1 MKYWNENR
9 KQYYTHV
16 EPRAD
21 WRGPVEKWIDWMG
34 VIGRSKQT
42 LRTRYYQLS
51 RFSRVV
57 NKKINDV
64 NEDDLILVLAL
75 LGAEAKRG
83 MRAAVRMFYSWAI
96 ERKLATADST
106 AGIPPIAM
114 EKGSRQGLPRGSHR
128 EGSWINQQ
136 RRTHSGDARRVL
148 WSSSNRDRSDQS
160 VERYHRRR
168 ERHDAENPWQ
178 R

>member
-64 NEDDLILVLAL
+64 NEDDLILVLAP

-83 MRAAVRMFYSWAI
+83 MRAAVVRGCGRFLGDNHAAI
-96 ERKLATADST
+96 
-106 AGIPPIAM
+106 
-114 EKGSRQGLPRGSHR
+114 
-128 EGSWINQQ
+128 
-136 RRTHSGDARRVL
+136 
-148 WSSSNRDRSDQS
+148 
-160 VERYHRRR
+160 
-168 ERHDAENPWQ
+168 PWL
-178 R
+178 

>member
-64 NEDDLILVLAL
+64 NEDDLILVLA
-75 LGAEAKRG
+75 
-83 MRAAVRMFYSWAI
+83 
-96 ERKLATADST
+96 
-106 AGIPPIAM
+106 PP
-114 EKGSRQGLPRGSHR
+114 RRGSKTR
-128 EGSWINQQ
+128 
-136 RRTHSGDARRVL
+136 DARGSQDVL
-148 WSSSNRDRSDQS
+148 FMGD
-160 VERYHRRR
+160 
-168 ERHDAENPWQ
+168 
-178 R
+178 